1 MARHKCW
8 LLLFLA
14 LAGCPAGSPQVVEVY
29 PANGSQGIPLDD
41 LIEVTFDRPVVLA
54 DSTRALAL
62 SLDGEPVPGLAGLSE
77 DSRKLL
83 FQPTS
88 LLLADRTY
96 QVSLAGGI
104 ADSDGHTPGPYSWS
118 FTTLEGCDIEPAQR
132 ARLAAGPDGNGG
144 WIIPGGRRITP
155 LGTQRDLGSL
165 PTNALL
171 LPNGRYLVVT
181 NNGYGSDA
189 EKSQHLMMF
198 DVSEPLAP
206 ALVQALR
213 YPRPQALFYGLA
225 ASADG
230 RTLYVAGGESNVVEV
245 LAVSSDG
252 KLTRTRQWPVE
263 GFPAGL
269 WLDESRGLL
278 YVTAQSDGEI
288 EALDI
293 ATGQRRFRVRVG
305 ILPYDLQMS
314 TDGGKLYLS
323 LWGRHSL
330 YDPGQVAVVNP
341 EDGSLLTKID
351 VGKNP
356 EDLLL
361 LPDGRLLVACSDAD
375 RVDVIDTGTDN
386 LLESWPLRQQGEAVG
401 LSPVALA
408 RDEARNRLY
417 VACAQKNS
425 LEVLALADGRHLGSI
440 PTGWY
445 PTAVVPATDGQHL
458 FVINGK
464 GVGSGPLTEPINNE
478 TIMHGTLS
486 AFATPSTA
494 ELAQLSAGVRD
505 NNQFPLGF
513 FPERCLNRAFPLPR
527 ALGQPSPIKHV
538 VFILRENKTY
548 DEDLGDLAG
557 TEADPAYVMFGE
569 KYTPNLHALAR
580 EFCNLDNFHVEVEV
594 SVQGHYFAVAATL
607 NDYAEKA
614 WQANYRDDGRVPALG
629 TAQPDYPAGLFIW
642 HRLEQAGIIF
652 RDYGEPYGLGGE
664 YNRFADFINMD
675 YMLDLGQHLYLTPD
689 SQRAE
694 YFFAEL
700 EQGIFP
706 PFVFIALPNDH
717 TYGRKPGYPSP
728 EWMVAENDYATGLI
742 VEKITHS
749 PFWPETLIIV
759 TEDDPQSG
767 MDHIDMHRSIA
778 LFISPFVKRHHVSST
793 HYGFASLIRTYGLI
807 LGMPPLGMLDA
818 QAAPVYDCFTAYPD
832 FTSYQALPL
841 QIDYQESS
849 LKDPGARES
858 QRMDFSRPD
867 RAAGLGKVLWM
878 ATHPGEAVPPELLRQ
893 AERERELFETG
904 PEEHT
909 PLPVPLP
916 PRKP

>member
-1 MARHKCW
+1 MARRPW
-8 LLLFLA
+8 SLLLLLV
-14 LAGCPAGSPQVVEVY
+14 LAGCPTGGPQVVEVY
-29 PANGSQGIPLDD
+29 PRDGSRGIPLDD
-41 LIEVTFDRPVVLA
+41 LIEVTFDRPVRLSGTEQPLV
-54 DSTRALAL
+54 L
-62 SLDGEPVPGLAGLSE
+62 SLEGEPVPGLLTLSP

-83 FQPTS
+83 FQPVTM
-88 LLLADRTY
+88 LLAGRNY
-96 QVSLAGGI
+96 QATLAGDIEDLDGRSLAGR
-104 ADSDGHTPGPYSWS
+104 HEWS
-118 FTTLEGCDIEPAQR
+118 FTTLAGCDIEPAQR

-144 WIIPGGRRITP
+144 WIIPGGRRISP
-155 LGTQRDLGSL
+155 LGSQRDLGSL

-171 LPNGRYLVVT
+171 LPGGRYLVVT
-181 NNGYGSDA
+181 NNGYGSDSR
-189 EKSQHLMMF
+189 KSQSLMVF
-198 DVSEPLAP
+198 DVAEPLVP
-206 ALVQALR
+206 ALLQTLR

-225 ASADG
+225 SSADG
-230 RTLYVAGGESNVVEV
+230 RILYVAGAENDVVEV
-245 LAVSSDG
+245 FSVAGDG
-252 KLTRTRQWPVE
+252 TLTRTQQWPVE

-278 YVTAQSDGEI
+278 YVAAQTAGEI
-288 EALDI
+288 EALEI
-293 ATGQRRFRVRVG
+293 SSGQRRFRIRVG
-305 ILPYDLQMS
+305 LLPYDLQMS
-314 TDGGKLYLS
+314 ADGSKLYVS
-323 LWGRHSL
+323 LWGRTTL

-341 EDGSLLTKID
+341 EDGSPLAKIE

-375 RVDVIDTGTDN
+375 RVDVIDTASDS
-386 LLESWPLRQQGEAVG
+386 LLASWSLRAEGEAVG

-408 RDEARNRLY
+408 RDEQRNWLY

-425 LEVLALADGRHLGSI
+425 LEVLDLNDGRRLGSI

-445 PTAVVPATDGQHL
+445 PTAVVPATDGEHL
-458 FVINGK
+458 FVVNGK
-464 GVGSGPLTEPINNE
+464 GTGSGPITEPVNNE
-478 TIMHGTLS
+478 TLMHGTLS
-486 AFATPSTA
+486 AFAVPTTS
-494 ELAQLSAGVRD
+494 ELAQLSATVRA
-505 NNQFPLGF
+505 NNQFALGF

-527 ALGQPSPIKHV
+527 SLGQPSPIKHV

-548 DEDLGDLAG
+548 DQNLGDLEG

-569 KYTPNLHALAR
+569 DYTPNLHALAR

-607 NDYAEKA
+607 NDYAEKV
-614 WQANYRDDGRVPALG
+614 WQAGYRDDSRVPALG
-629 TAQPDYPAGLFIW
+629 TSQPDYPAGLFIW
-642 HRLEQAGIIF
+642 HRLEQAGIPF
-652 RDYGEPYGLGGE
+652 RNYGEPYGLASE
-664 YNRFADFINMD
+664 YNRFAEFVNMD
-675 YMLDLGQHLYLTPD
+675 YMLDLAQNLYLTPD

-700 EQGIFP
+700 EQGVFP
-706 PFVFIALPNDH
+706 PFVFITLPNDH
-717 TYGRKPGYPSP
+717 TYGRKPGYPTP

-778 LFISPFVKRHHVSST
+778 LFISPYARRHHTSSS

-818 QAAPVYDCFTAYPD
+818 QAAPVYDCFTAAPD
-832 FTSYQALPL
+832 YTPYQALPL

-849 LKDPGARES
+849 LSDPGARES

-867 RAAGLGKVLWM
+867 RAAGLGKVLWL
-878 ATHPGEAVPPELLRQ
+878 ATRPGEPVPPALLRQ
-893 AERERELFETG
+893 AEREQDLFE
-904 PEEHT
+904 EEEKRT